1 MIVLIY
7 PPFAD
12 PSQAYPAL
20 PLIKGYL
27 NENGIESVI
36 VDLNLR
42 ALLET
47 TVSDERSFIYGFQN
61 EKAFFNLEEYEKSIH
76 GLSRYYQRLSRSSG
90 FLIDNNRHFDPN
102 GPWNLKKLRAYF
114 KNRRSPFHRYYEET
128 LRSFKAN
135 PPLLFG
141 INLTFASQIPET
153 FYLAQHL
160 KESFPK
166 SFVFLGGA
174 LAGQIVSQVSLKK
187 IEQLLGVVDGVCY
200 FEGGP
205 ALRFAATQLESAG
218 KIIEPIPN
226 AWVKVEGRAAKGSLS
241 FLDFEKAP
249 LPDFEGFALDDY
261 LAPSPVILFHPSA
274 GCYWNRCS
282 FCRYGF
288 NQECG
293 TKYREMNAVYA
304 VSQARTL
311 RDRYG
316 VENFYMSSDVL
327 SPKFAVRFAR
337 EAAKQRLRIKWS
349 TDLRVEA
356 VYSESAA
363 SILAAGGL
371 VSTAFGIESGS
382 DSLLKKMNK
391 GIRCERISTVSRALA
406 EAGIAVSW
414 MMFHYH
420 PMETYEEALKTVHF
434 LQAHRK
440 EVSLF
445 IIGEFGLTP
454 HSEIFNHPARF
465 GIRKIRYHAQDEFRL
480 YPYPEYGAMDPH
492 ASTAF
497 AGALDR
503 SVAEAAAGYCLR
515 AYPYAGAVSTHH
527 SMLYFIRFGPDV
539 FKRNGRGQFSKNH

>member
-1 MIVLIY
+1 MIVLLY

-12 PSQAYPAL
+12 PTQGYPAL

-27 NENGIESVI
+27 KENGIESEI

-42 ALLET
+42 AILET
-47 TVSDERSFIYGFQN
+47 AASGERSFILGFQN
-61 EKAFFNLEEYEKSIH
+61 EKAFFNVEEYEKSVQ
-76 GLSRYYQRLSRSSG
+76 GLNRYYKRLSRSSG

-114 KNRRSPFHRYYEET
+114 KYRRSPFHRYYEET
-128 LRSFKAN
+128 FRRFEIN

-153 FYLAQHL
+153 FYLAQRL
-160 KESFPK
+160 KECFPK

-174 LAGQIVSQVSLKK
+174 LAGQIVSQVSRKK
-187 IEQLLGVVDGVCY
+187 IEQLLGFVDGICY

-205 ALRFAATQLESAG
+205 ALRFAAAQLESAG
-218 KIIEPIPN
+218 KIVEPIPN
-226 AWVKVEGRAAKGSLS
+226 SWVKVEGRAVKGSLS
-241 FLDFEKAP
+241 ILDFEKAP
-249 LPDFEGFALDDY
+249 LPDFDGFALDDY
-261 LAPSPVILFHPSA
+261 LAPSPIILFHPSA

-293 TKYREMNAVYA
+293 TKYREMNAAYA

-327 SPKFAVRFAR
+327 SPKFAIRFAR
-337 EAAKQRLRIKWS
+337 EAAEQQLQIKWS
-349 TDLRVEA
+349 TDLRVETA
-356 VYSESAA
+356 YSESAA
-363 SILAAGGL
+363 STLAAGGL
-371 VSTAFGIESGS
+371 VSAALGIESGS
-382 DSLLKKMNK
+382 DRLLKKMNK
-391 GIRCERISTVSRALA
+391 GIRCETISAVSRALG

-420 PMETYEEALKTVHF
+420 PSETYDEALKTVRF
-434 LQAHRK
+434 LQTHRK

-454 HSEIFNHPARF
+454 HSEIFNDPARF
-465 GIRKIRYHAQDEFRL
+465 GIRKIRFHAEDEFRL
-480 YPYPEYGAMDPH
+480 YPYPEYAAMNPH

-497 AGALDR
+497 AETLDR
-503 SVAEAAAGYCLR
+503 SVEETAAGYCLR
-515 AYPYAGAVSTHH
+515 PYPYAGAVSTHH
-527 SMLYFIRFGPDV
+527 SMLYFIHFGPDA
-539 FKRNGRGQFSKNH
+539 FKRAGRG